1 MEIYMVGGAVR
12 DALLGLP
19 VKDRDWVAVGATPQ
33 QLVDLGYLPV
43 GKDFP
48 VFLHPITKDE
58 VALARQERKTE
69 PGYHGFAFHAAP
81 DVTLEQDLSRRDL
94 TINSIAVEAANT
106 LAEHGFESQ
115 FDHLFSGNIPIS
127 LHRTLLI
134 DPHGGLRDLDAKVLR
149 HVSPAFAEDPVRIL
163 RLARFAARFSDFTVA
178 PETMALM
185 QKMVQN
191 GEVDAL
197 VAERVWQE
205 IAKGLME
212 AKPSRMFEVLRE
224 CGALQRLLPELDR
237 LWGVPQR
244 AEYHPEIDTGVHA
257 MMVLDMSAKL
267 DANLAIRYACLC
279 HDFGKG
285 TTPADMLPRHIGHED
300 RSVKLLREVSA
311 RLRVP
316 TECKELA
323 EVVAREHGN
332 IHRSAEFSAAAI
344 VRLLERCDAFR
355 KPARFAEVL
364 LACECDARGR
374 LHFEEAAYP
383 QRQRLLQSLQAAQT
397 VTADSAMKDAINNIA
412 MQEINTAAIGKNTSK
427 NEVKNES
434 EKSKTISGKQIGELI
449 HAARVKAVEIELQ
462 S

>member
-1 MEIYMVGGAVR
+1 MQIYMVGGAVR

-48 VFLHPITKDE
+48 VFLHPVTKDE
-58 VALARQERKTE
+58 VALARQERKTA

-94 TINSIAVEAANT
+94 TINSIAVQAINT
-106 LAEHGFESQ
+106 PATCQFEHDFQ
-115 FDHLFSGNIPIS
+115 DHLPID
-127 LHRTLLI
+127 LDREKLI

-185 QKMVQN
+185 RQMVQN

-197 VAERVWQE
+197 VSERVWQE
-205 IAKGLME
+205 IATGLMYDT
-212 AKPSRMFEVLRE
+212 PSRMFEVLRE

-257 MMVLDMSAKL
+257 MMVLDMSAQL
-267 DANLAIRYACLC
+267 HGNLPIRYACLC

-285 TTPADMLPRHIGHED
+285 TTPADVLPRHIGHED

-316 TECKELA
+316 VECKELA

-332 IHRSAEFSAAAI
+332 IHRSGEFSAAAI

-374 LHFEEAAYP
+374 LGFEDSPYP
-383 QRQRLLQSLQAAQT
+383 QRQRLLQSLQVAQT
-397 VTADSAMKDAINNIA
+397 VTAENAIKTAINNIA
-412 MQEINTAAIGKNTSK
+412 VQAINTPARGQNDTV
-427 NEVKNES
+427 NEPLEA
-434 EKSKTISGKQIGELI
+434 KTVSGKQIGELM
-449 HAARVKAVEIELQ
+449 HAARVQAVEKVLRK
-462 S
+462 

>member
-1 MEIYMVGGAVR
+1 MQIYMVGGAVR

-33 QLVDLGYLPV
+33 QLLDLGYLPV

-58 VALARQERKTE
+58 VALARQERKTA

-94 TINSIAVEAANT
+94 TINSIAINAINT
-106 LAEHGFESQ
+106 PAIDEFYV
-115 FDHLFSGNIPIS
+115 IS
-127 LHRTLLI
+127 EQNKQIQLDRSKLI

-163 RLARFAARFSDFTVA
+163 RLARFAARFSDFSVA

-185 QKMVQN
+185 RQMVEN

-197 VAERVWQE
+197 VSERVWQE

-212 AKPSRMFEVLRE
+212 SKPSRMFEVLRE

-257 MMVLDMSAKL
+257 MMVLDMSAQL
-267 DANLAIRYACLC
+267 DCNLAIRYACLC

-285 TTPADMLPRHIGHED
+285 TTPADVLPRHIGHED
-300 RSVKLLREVSA
+300 RSVKLLREVST

-332 IHRSAEFSAAAI
+332 IHRSGEFSAAAI
-344 VRLLERCDAFR
+344 VRLLERCDVFR

-374 LHFEEAAYP
+374 LGFEEADYP
-383 QRQRLLQSLQAAQT
+383 QRQRLLQSLQAAQA
-397 VTADSAMKDAINNIA
+397 VTSENAINNIA
-412 MQEINTAAIGKNTSK
+412 PKAINTSAISENISK
-427 NEVKNES
+427 SELLEVK
-434 EKSKTISGKQIGELI
+434 TPSGKQIGELI
-449 HAARVKAVEIELQ
+449 HAARVRAVEKLTT
-462 S
+462 

>member
-1 MEIYMVGGAVR
+1 MQIYMVGGAVR

-33 QLVDLGYLPV
+33 QLVDMGYLPV

-48 VFLHPITKDE
+48 VFLHPTTKDE
-58 VALARQERKTE
+58 VALARQERKTA

-94 TINSIAVEAANT
+94 TINSIAVQAINT
-106 LAEHGFESQ
+106 PATCQ
-115 FDHLFSGNIPIS
+115 FDDKFDENISFSLDRNHLV
-127 LHRTLLI
+127 
-134 DPHGGLRDLDAKVLR
+134 DPYGGLRDLDAKVLR

-178 PETMALM
+178 PETLTLM
-185 QKMVQN
+185 RQMVQN

-197 VAERVWQE
+197 VSERVWQE
-205 IAKGLME
+205 IATGLMYD
-212 AKPSRMFEVLRE
+212 KPSRMFEVLRD

-257 MMVLDMSAKL
+257 MMVLDMSARL
-267 DANLAIRYACLC
+267 DCNLAIRYACLC

-285 TTPADMLPRHIGHED
+285 TTPADVLPRHIGHED

-332 IHRSAEFSAAAI
+332 IHRSGEFSAAAI
-344 VRLLERCDAFR
+344 VRLLEGCDAFR

-374 LHFEEAAYP
+374 LGFEDAAYP
-383 QRQRLLQSLQAAQT
+383 QRQRLQQSLQVAQT
-397 VTADSAMKDAINNIA
+397 VTAENAIYSIAIQAINTPANS
-412 MQEINTAAIGKNTSK
+412 ENTSK
-427 NEVKNES
+427 NGVIEA
-434 EKSKTISGKQIGELI
+434 KTISGKQIGELI
-449 HAARVKAVEIELQ
+449 HASRVKAVGKSL
-462 S
+462 

>member
-1 MEIYMVGGAVR
+1 MQIYMVGGAVR

-33 QLVDLGYLPV
+33 ELVDLGYLPV

-48 VFLHPITKDE
+48 VFLHPVTKDE
-58 VALARQERKTE
+58 VALARQERKTA

-94 TINSIAVEAANT
+94 TINSIAVEAINT
-106 LAEHGFESQ
+106 PATAK
-115 FDHLFSGNIPIS
+115 FDKILGQNKEIQ
-127 LHRTLLI
+127 LVRADLI
-134 DPHGGLRDLDAKVLR
+134 DPYGGLRDLDAKVLR
-149 HVSPAFAEDPVRIL
+149 HVSDAFAEDPVRIL

-185 QKMVQN
+185 RDMVQN
-191 GEVDAL
+191 GEVNAL
-197 VAERVWQE
+197 VSERVWQE
-205 IAKGLME
+205 IATGLMYD
-212 AKPSRMFEVLRE
+212 KPSRMFEVLRE

-257 MMVLDMSAKL
+257 MMVLDMSARL
-267 DANLAIRYACLC
+267 DCNLPIRYACLC

-285 TTPADMLPRHIGHED
+285 TTPADVLPRHIGHED

-332 IHRSAEFSAAAI
+332 IHRSGEFSAAAI

-374 LHFEEAAYP
+374 LGFAEAAYP

-397 VTADSAMKDAINNIA
+397 VTSEIAINNIA
-412 MQEINTAAIGKNTSK
+412 AQALNTPARSENTSK
-427 NEVKNES
+427 NEIKDES
-434 EKSKTISGKQIGELI
+434 EKAKTISGKQIGELM
-449 HAARVKAVEIELQ
+449 HAARVKAVETELQ
-462 S
+462 K